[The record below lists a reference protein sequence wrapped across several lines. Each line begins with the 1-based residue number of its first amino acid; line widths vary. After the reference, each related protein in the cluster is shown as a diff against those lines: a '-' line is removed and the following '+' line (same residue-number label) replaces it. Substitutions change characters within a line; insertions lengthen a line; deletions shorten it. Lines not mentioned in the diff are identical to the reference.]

1 MHIRHPKDFLTG
13 IMFILFGA
21 AAMVFAAEYPIGT
34 AAKMGPGY
42 FPFVLGG
49 VLGLLGLVVLA
60 RSLLWATGAHGWPTL
75 RVLPVTLVLSS
86 VVLFGL
92 LLRPLGLV
100 GATLVLVLICSRASS
115 EFRWKEAA
123 AERRCADADRVGRLR
138 LLPRIPGPGLA
149 GLAGPDI
156 SRNRFSTARLRDS
169 PWTCSRT
176 WRSVFKRPSL
186 P

>member
-21 AAMVFAAEYPIGT
+21 AAMAFATEYPIGS

-49 VLGLLGLVVLA
+49 VLGVLGLVVLA
-60 RSLLWATGAHGWPTL
+60 RSLLWATGSHGWPTL
-75 RVLPVTLVLSS
+75 RLLPVTLVLSS

-115 EFRWKEAA
+115 EFRWKEAVLNA
-123 AERRCADADRVGRLR
+123 GVLTLSCWSSSSTSSNSRSRYGR
-138 LLPRIPGPGLA
+138 PGWPEHFMN
-149 GLAGPDI
+149 
-156 SRNRFSTARLRDS
+156 SSSAR
-169 PWTCSRT
+169 PA
-176 WRSVFKRPSL
+176 
-186 P
+186 

>member
-21 AAMVFAAEYPIGT
+21 AAMTFAAEYPIGS

-123 AERRCADADRVGRLR
+123 LNAGALTLIVWVVFVYFLEFPVPVWPAW
-138 LLPRIPGPGLA
+138 LA
-149 GLAGPDI
+149 RTFHEIA
-156 SRNRFSTARLRDS
+156 SAR
-169 PWTCSRT
+169 PA
-176 WRSVFKRPSL
+176 
-186 P
+186 

>member
-1 MHIRHPKDFLTG
+1 MPIRHPKDFLTG
-13 IMFILFGA
+13 ILFILFGA
-21 AAMVFAAEYPIGT
+21 AAMTFATEYPIGS

-49 VLGLLGLVVLA
+49 VLGVLGLVILA

-75 RVLPVTLVLSS
+75 RLLPVTLVLSS

-115 EFRWKEAA
+115 EFRWKEAVLNA
-123 AERRCADADRVGRLR
+123 GA
-138 LLPRIPGPGLA
+138 LA
-149 GLAGPDI
+149 LIVWVVFVFFLEFPVPVWPAWLARTFQDI
-156 SRNRFSTARLRDS
+156 FSAR
-169 PWTCSRT
+169 PA
-176 WRSVFKRPSL
+176 
-186 P
+186 